1 MRENGRNID
10 LFNDPGFASFRTSL
24 DAEMKR
30 ISGEGIGSKIRGVI
44 SDL

>member
-1 MRENGRNID
+1 MVET
-10 LFNDPGFASFRTSL
+10 LTSSMILGLPL